1 MTGLPGLPSFVET
14 TSRALTSRS
23 RLRVRPLWYN
33 GLRCGQAFLDPHD
46 GVLEYHVVPH
56 DRYASYIEAGGMRI
70 DVDGSGCPV
79 MLEVDLKSTN
89 VLFNSDINEP
99 RVDLLQRHRFLDFP
113 IQHRPA
119 RIRLDRR
126 NGLYHITLSRR
137 TPVERW
143 MFAPGAAW
151 EIDGDSCLVGIW
163 LADVV
168 EDPSGCR
175 RAAWRAEVWRAYRQG
190 RLEELAA
197 INSHPEAGWLSLPKI
212 FP

>member
-1 MTGLPGLPSFVET
+1 MTGRIGLPSFVT
-14 TSRALTSRS
+14 TTPGALTSRS

-46 GVLEYHVVPH
+46 GVLEYHVIPH
-56 DRYASYIEAGGMRI
+56 DRYASYIDAGGLRI

-79 MLEVDLKSTN
+79 MLEVDLKSSH
-89 VLFNSDINEP
+89 VLPGRDMGEP
-99 RVDLLQRHRFLDFP
+99 YVDRLQRHRFLDFP
-113 IQHRPA
+113 IQHKPA
-119 RIRLDRR
+119 RVRMDRP
-126 NGLYHITLSRR
+126 NGLYHISLSRR

-151 EIDGDSCLVGIW
+151 EVDSDSCLVGIW

-175 RAAWRAEVWRAYRQG
+175 RAAWRAGVWRAYRQG
-190 RLEELAA
+190 RMEELAT
-197 INSHPEAGWLSLPKI
+197 ISSRPEAGWLSPPKI